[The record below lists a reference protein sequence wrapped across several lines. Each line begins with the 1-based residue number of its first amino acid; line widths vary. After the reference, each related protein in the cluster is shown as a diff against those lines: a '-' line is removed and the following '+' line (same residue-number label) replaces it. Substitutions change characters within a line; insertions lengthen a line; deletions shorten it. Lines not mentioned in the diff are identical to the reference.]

1 MIFNLFAK
9 AGSSPRDGEI
19 SFDELKQ
26 SVESQSCAIIDVRE
40 PNEYAGGHIPG
51 ALNLPLSRFSPA
63 QLPEGKPLVLVCLSG
78 ARSAAALN
86 QAREAGAT
94 EVRHY
99 SGGMKGWRASG
110 GAVAI

>member
-9 AGSSPRDGEI
+9 ADSSPRDGEI
-19 SFDELKQ
+19 GFDELKQ
-26 SVESQSCAIIDVRE
+26 AVESGTCAIVDVRE
-40 PNEYAGGHIPG
+40 PHEYAGGHIPG
-51 ALNLPLSRFSPA
+51 AFNLPLSRFSPA
-63 QLPEGKPLVLVCLSG
+63 QLPKGKPLVLVCLSG

-86 QAREAGAT
+86 QARNAVAT

-99 SGGMKGWRASG
+99 SGGMKGWRANG